1 MRLRMIC
8 QEYCWKPLPVFSKE
22 KAEVLNMKLV
32 RFESHGAVSYGL
44 VEENMVY
51 RIEGDI
57 FSEYKVTEEKFELP
71 EVKLLAPCKPSKI
84 VAVGI
89 NYRDHA
95 TEMEHDLPEDP
106 VLFIKPPTTVIGP
119 EDKIIIPQMSQRV
132 DYEAELAL
140 VIGKQ
145 VKNVEPAEALQ
156 YVLGATCFN
165 DVTARDLQKKDIQW
179 TRAKSF
185 DTFAPMGPF
194 IVTDADYNNIE
205 IELVLNGETK
215 QKSNTS
221 YFMVKSHE
229 IVSYVSQIMT
239 LYPGD
244 VIATGT
250 PSGVGPMLKGDVVEV
265 RLQGIGILR
274 NYIA

>member
-1 MRLRMIC
+1 
-8 QEYCWKPLPVFSKE
+8 
-22 KAEVLNMKLV
+22 MKLV
-32 RFESHGAVSYGL
+32 RFESQGNVSYGL
-44 VEENMVY
+44 VEDSMVY
-51 RIEGDI
+51 KIEGDI
-57 FSEYKVTEEKFELP
+57 FSAYKVTEEKFKLSDI
-71 EVKLLAPCKPSKI
+71 KLLAPCKPSKI

-95 TEMEHDLPEDP
+95 AEMNNDLHEDP
-106 VLFIKPPTTVIGP
+106 VLFIKPSTAVIGP
-119 EDKIIIPQMSQRV
+119 EEKIIRPQMSHRV
-132 DYEAELAL
+132 DYEAELGL

-145 VKNVEPAEALQ
+145 AKNVEPNEAFQ

-165 DVTARDLQKKDIQW
+165 DVTARDLQEKDGQW

-194 IVTDADYNNIE
+194 IVTGVDYNNID

-221 YFMVKSHE
+221 YFITKAHE
-229 IVSYVSQIMT
+229 IVSYISRIMT

-250 PSGVGPMLKGDVVEV
+250 PAGVGPMSKGDIVEV
-265 RLQGIGILR
+265 RLQGVGILR
-274 NYIA
+274 NYIE

>member
-1 MRLRMIC
+1 
-8 QEYCWKPLPVFSKE
+8 
-22 KAEVLNMKLV
+22 MKLV
-32 RFESHGAVSYGL
+32 RFESQGNVSYGL
-44 VEENMVY
+44 VEDSMVY
-51 RIEGDI
+51 KIEGDI
-57 FSEYKVTEEKFELP
+57 FSAYKVTEEKFKLSDI
-71 EVKLLAPCKPSKI
+71 KLLAPCKPSKI

-95 TEMEHDLPEDP
+95 AEMNNDLHEDP
-106 VLFIKPPTTVIGP
+106 VLFIKPSTAVIGP
-119 EDKIIIPQMSQRV
+119 EEKIIRPQMSHRV
-132 DYEAELAL
+132 DYEAELGL

-145 VKNVEPAEALQ
+145 AKNVEPNEAFQ

-165 DVTARDLQKKDIQW
+165 DVTARDLQEKDGQW

-194 IVTDADYNNIE
+194 IVTGVDYNNID

-221 YFMVKSHE
+221 YFITKAHE
-229 IVSYVSQIMT
+229 IVSYISRIMT

-250 PSGVGPMLKGDVVEV
+250 PAGVGPMSKGDIVEV
-265 RLQGIGILR
+265 RLQGVGILK
-274 NYIA
+274 NYIE

>member
-1 MRLRMIC
+1 
-8 QEYCWKPLPVFSKE
+8 
-22 KAEVLNMKLV
+22 MKLV

-89 NYRDHA
+89 NYWDHA

>member
-1 MRLRMIC
+1 
-8 QEYCWKPLPVFSKE
+8 
-22 KAEVLNMKLV
+22 MKFA
-32 RFESHGAVSYGL
+32 RFEAKGAISYGL
-44 VEENMVY
+44 VEDSAVY

-57 FSEYKVTEEKFELP
+57 FGEYKVTEEKFGLEDI
-71 EVKLLAPCKPSKI
+71 KLLAPCIPSKI
-84 VAVGI
+84 VAVGV

-95 TEMEHDLPEDP
+95 NEMKLELPEDP
-106 VLFIKPPTTVIGP
+106 VLFIKPSTTVIGP
-119 EDKIIIPQMSQRV
+119 EEKIITPQMSHRV
-132 DYEAELAL
+132 DYEAELGL

-145 VKNVEPAEALQ
+145 AKNIEPNEAFQ

-165 DVTARDLQKKDIQW
+165 DVTARDLQIKDGQW
-179 TRAKSF
+179 TRGKSF

-194 IVTDADYNNIE
+194 IVTGVDYNNTD

-221 YFMVKSHE
+221 YFITKADE
-229 IVSYVSQIMT
+229 IVSYVSKIMT

-250 PSGVGPMLKGDVVEV
+250 PSGIGPMSKGDVVEV
-265 RLQGIGILR
+265 KLKGVGILR
-274 NYIA
+274 NYME